1 MKQGK
6 SETNYISTST
16 ANYLDDT
23 VHVKLQSREISS
35 RHSQNKPFTF
45 VSLALPEPLPS
56 IFFCLEDELLLLPL
70 LLSLLTLLLDFK
82 DDD

>member
-1 MKQGK
+1 M
-6 SETNYISTST
+6 T
-16 ANYLDDT
+16 L
-23 VHVKLQSREISS
+23 HVKMQSQEISS

-45 VSLALPEPLPS
+45 VSLALPEPFPS
-56 IFFCLEDELLLLPL
+56 IFLCLEDEQLLLPL